1 MYERNS
7 MAEEQ
12 QRYDSDCRTG
22 LTDEQVKS
30 RIEAGLTNA
39 FNTNTTKSYRQIFK
53 DNLVTFFNILN
64 MVFTVLIVMT
74 GYIKELVF
82 LLVVVGNLVI
92 GIAQEIV
99 TKKTLDKLSVIVAAK
114 VTVVR
119 NGAEKEIG
127 VAELVLDD
135 VMQLMPGNQ
144 VCADGIILE
153 GSVEVNESLIT
164 GESDVIAKGP
174 GDFLY
179 SGSYIVSGNAY
190 ARVERVGIENYA
202 NKISYDAKV
211 SKKRT
216 SELRNSLNRILKVIS
231 IIIVPVGILLFVKQ
245 GLVVGLP
252 IADNTVKTVGA
263 LIGMIPEG
271 LILLTSISLATSAV
285 ILATKRTLVQ
295 DLYCI
300 ETLARVDILCLD
312 KTGTITEGKMHVEE
326 VIALDPSQN
335 IERVLSNMAGALQD
349 DNATFHAVVE
359 KFGKSFDHEI
369 KSIIPFSSARK
380 YSGVCFEGEGTWFLG
395 AFEFIFPNG
404 YQELDAEQYAKKGSR
419 VLVLAHSA
427 ADDVEGNAVPE
438 GMKPAAFLLI
448 SDRIRPDA
456 KKTLRFFE
464 KQQVAIKIISGDSP
478 VTASAIAER
487 AGVKNYEAVDATTLT
502 TQEALEAAAE
512 KYDVF
517 GRVTPAQKKELIAA
531 MKRRGHTVAMTG
543 DGVNDV
549 LALKE
554 ADCGIA
560 MASGSDA
567 AKNIANLVLL
577 DSNFATMPDIVN
589 EGRKVINNIERV
601 ATLFITKTVYAV
613 LLAFATVILLD
624 SSYPFTPLQMT
635 LISFI
640 TIGFP
645 AFFLALEPN
654 FSPIKKHFLIN
665 ILKRS
670 LPGGLSVIIG
680 ILAVNVFAGIFQYTP
695 AAVSTMCMLMA
706 VAVGMWVVAKVS
718 VPFTTARKVI
728 FGSAV
733 GLFFLCLIIPFIR
746 GFFDISPIN
755 LPQVV
760 VVCIFTVIAPFMMR
774 GFERIIEKRA
784 DKFLSKKLIKKGL
797 QLTDD
802 ELKSK

>member
-1 MYERNS
+1 MDDG
-7 MAEEQ
+7 Q

-30 RIEAGLTNA
+30 RIDAGLTNA
-39 FNTNTTKSYRQIFK
+39 YNTNTTKSYRQIFK

-127 VAELVLDD
+127 VADIVLDD
-135 VMQLMPGNQ
+135 VMQLRPGNQ
-144 VCADGIILE
+144 VCADGLILE

-164 GESDVIAKGP
+164 GESDVVVKGP

-179 SGSYIVSGNAY
+179 SGSFIVSGNAY

-216 SELRNSLNRILKVIS
+216 SELRNSLNRILKIIS
-231 IIIVPVGILLFVKQ
+231 IIIVPVGILLFLKQ

-252 IADNTVKTVGA
+252 VPDNTVKTVGA

-326 VIALDPSQN
+326 VIAIDDTRDLGR
-335 IERVLSNMAGALQD
+335 ILSNMAGALQD

-359 KFGKSFDHEI
+359 KFGKSFDYEVKTI
-369 KSIIPFSSARK
+369 VPFSSARK
-380 YSGVCFEGEGTWFLG
+380 YSGVSFEKEGTYFLG

-404 YQELDAEQYAKKGSR
+404 YDGLDAEKYAKQGSR
-419 VLVLAHSA
+419 VLVLAYSNA
-427 ADDVEGNAVPE
+427 TDVLDNKVPG
-438 GMKPAAFLLI
+438 GMRPIAFLLI
-448 SDRIRPDA
+448 SDRIRMDA
-456 KKTLRFFE
+456 KETLEFFE
-464 KQQVAIKIISGDSP
+464 KQQVELKIISGDSP
-478 VTASAIAER
+478 VTAGAIAKR
-487 AGVKNYEAVDATTLT
+487 AGVKNYKAVDATLLKTK
-502 TQEALEAAAE
+502 EDIEAAAE
-512 KYDVF
+512 RYSVF
-517 GRVTPAQKKELIAA
+517 GRVTPSQKKELIAA
-531 MKRRGHTVAMTG
+531 LKRKGHTVAMAG

-554 ADCGIA
+554 SDCSIA

-635 LISFI
+635 LISFV

-654 FSPIKKHFLIN
+654 FAPIKEHFLIN
-665 ILKRS
+665 ILKKS

-680 ILAVNVFAGIFQYTP
+680 ILAVNVLAGIFQYIP

-718 VPFTTARKVI
+718 MPFTTARKVI
-728 FGSAV
+728 LGSAI
-733 GLFFLCLIIPFIR
+733 GLFILCIIFLR
-746 GFFDISPIN
+746 GFFDVAPIN
-755 LPQVV
+755 LPQAV
-760 VVCIFTVIAPFMMR
+760 VVCVFTVIAPFMMR
-774 GFERIIEKRA
+774 GFERIVEKRA
-784 DKFLSKKLIKKGL
+784 DKFLSKKIVRKSL
-797 QLTDD
+797 QITDD
-802 ELKSK
+802 ELKKNK

>member
-1 MYERNS
+1 MDDG
-7 MAEEQ
+7 Q

-22 LTDEQVKS
+22 LTDAQVKS
-30 RIEAGLTNA
+30 RIDEGLTNA
-39 FNTNTTKSYRQIFK
+39 YNTNTTKSYKQIFK

-127 VAELVLDD
+127 VSDIVLDD
-135 VMQLMPGNQ
+135 VMQLNPGNQ
-144 VCADGIILE
+144 VCADGVLLE
-153 GSVEVNESLIT
+153 GTVEVNESLIT
-164 GESDVIAKGP
+164 GESDVVAKGP

-179 SGSYIVSGNAY
+179 SGSFIVSGNAY

-216 SELRNSLNRILKVIS
+216 SELRNSLNRILKIIS
-231 IIIVPVGILLFVKQ
+231 IIIVPVGVLLFLKQ

-252 IADNTVKTVGA
+252 VPDNTVKTVGA

-285 ILATKRTLVQ
+285 ILATKRALVQ

-326 VIALDPSQN
+326 VIPVDSTKDLDR
-335 IERVLSNMAGALQD
+335 ILSNMAGALQD

-359 KFGKSFDHEI
+359 KFGKSYDHEVKTI
-369 KSIIPFSSARK
+369 VPFSSARK
-380 YSGVCFEGEGTWFLG
+380 YSGVSFEGQGTYFLG

-404 YQELDAEQYAKKGSR
+404 YEGLDAEKYAKKGSR
-419 VLVLAHSA
+419 VLVLAHSDA
-427 ADDVEGNAVPE
+427 TDVLDNKVPG
-438 GMKPAAFLLI
+438 GMRPIAFLLI
-448 SDRIRPDA
+448 SDRIRADA
-456 KKTLRFFE
+456 KKTLEFFE
-464 KQQVAIKIISGDSP
+464 NQQVEVKIISGDSA
-478 VTASAIAER
+478 VTASAIAKR
-487 AGVKNYEAVDATTLT
+487 AGVKNYEAVDATMLKTK
-502 TQEALEAAAE
+502 EDIEAAAE
-512 KYDVF
+512 KYNVF
-517 GRVTPAQKKELIAA
+517 GRVTPSQKKELIAA
-531 MKRRGHTVAMTG
+531 MKRKGHTVAMAG

-554 ADCGIA
+554 SDCSIA

-635 LISFI
+635 LISFV

-654 FSPIKKHFLIN
+654 FAPIKEHFLIN
-665 ILKRS
+665 ILKKS

-680 ILAVNVFAGIFQYTP
+680 ILAVNVLAGVFQYTP
-695 AAVSTMCMLMA
+695 SAVSTMCMLMA

-718 VPFTTARKVI
+718 MPFTTARKI
-728 FGSAV
+728 ILGSAI
-733 GLFFLCLIIPFIR
+733 GLFFLCLIFLR
-746 GFFDISPIN
+746 GFFDVAPIN
-755 LPQVV
+755 LPQAV
-760 VVCIFTVIAPFMMR
+760 VVCVFTAVAPFMMR
-774 GFERIIEKRA
+774 GFERIVEKRA
-784 DKFLSKKLIKKGL
+784 DKFLSKKLVRRSLHI
-797 QLTDD
+797 TDD
-802 ELKSK
+802 ELNAK

>member
-1 MYERNS
+1 MDDG
-7 MAEEQ
+7 Q

-22 LTDEQVKS
+22 LTDGQVKS
-30 RIEAGLTNA
+30 RIDAGLTNA
-39 FNTNTTKSYRQIFK
+39 YNTNTTKSYRQIFK

-127 VAELVLDD
+127 VADIVLDD
-135 VMQLMPGNQ
+135 VMQLRPGNQ
-144 VCADGIILE
+144 VCADGVMLE

-164 GESDVIAKGP
+164 GESDVVAKGP

-179 SGSYIVSGNAY
+179 SGSFIVSGNAY

-202 NKISYDAKV
+202 NKISYDAKA

-216 SELRNSLNRILKVIS
+216 SELRNSLNRILKIIS
-231 IIIVPVGILLFVKQ
+231 IIIVPVGILLFLKQ

-252 IADNTVKTVGA
+252 IPDNTVKTVGA

-285 ILATKRTLVQ
+285 ILATKQTLVQ

-326 VIALDPSQN
+326 VIPVGAAKDLDR
-335 IERVLSNMAGALQD
+335 ILSNMAGALQD

-359 KFGKSFDHEI
+359 KFGKSFDHEVKTI
-369 KSIIPFSSARK
+369 VPFSSARK
-380 YSGVCFEGEGTWFLG
+380 YSGVSFEGEGTYFLG

-404 YQELDAEQYAKKGSR
+404 YAGLDAEKYAKQGSR
-419 VLVLAHSA
+419 VLVLAHSDA
-427 ADDVEGNAVPE
+427 TDVLDNKVPG
-438 GMKPAAFLLI
+438 GMRPIAFLLI
-448 SDRIRPDA
+448 SDRIRADA
-456 KKTLRFFE
+456 KKTLEFFE
-464 KQQVAIKIISGDSP
+464 KQQVELKIISGDSP
-478 VTASAIAER
+478 VTAGAIAKR
-487 AGVKNYEAVDATTLT
+487 AGVKNYEAVDATLLKTK
-502 TQEALEAAAE
+502 EDIEAAAE
-512 KYDVF
+512 KYSVF
-517 GRVTPAQKKELIAA
+517 GRVTPSQKKELIAA
-531 MKRRGHTVAMTG
+531 LKRKGHTVAMAG

-554 ADCGIA
+554 SDCSIA

-567 AKNIANLVLL
+567 AKNIAILVLL

-635 LISFI
+635 LISFV

-654 FSPIKKHFLIN
+654 FAPIKEHFLIN
-665 ILKRS
+665 ILKKS

-680 ILAVNVFAGIFQYTP
+680 ILAVNVLAGIFQYTP

-718 VPFTTARKVI
+718 MPFTTARKVI
-728 FGSAV
+728 LGSAI
-733 GLFFLCLIIPFIR
+733 GLFILCIIFLR
-746 GFFDISPIN
+746 GFFDVAPIS
-755 LPQVV
+755 LPQAV
-760 VVCIFTVIAPFMMR
+760 VVCVFTAVAPFMMR
-774 GFERIIEKRA
+774 GFERIVEKRA
-784 DKFLSKKLIKKGL
+784 DKFLSKKIVRRSL
-797 QLTDD
+797 QITDD
-802 ELKSK
+802 ELKKK

>member
-1 MYERNS
+1 MDDG
-7 MAEEQ
+7 Q

-30 RIEAGLTNA
+30 RIDAGLTNA
-39 FNTNTTKSYRQIFK
+39 YNTNTTKSYRQIFK

-119 NGAEKEIG
+119 NGTEKEIS
-127 VAELVLDD
+127 VADIVLDD

-144 VCADGIILE
+144 VCADGMVLE

-164 GESDVIAKGP
+164 GESDVVVKGP

-179 SGSYIVSGNAY
+179 SGSFIVSGNAY

-216 SELRNSLNRILKVIS
+216 SELRNSLNRILKIIS
-231 IIIVPVGILLFVKQ
+231 IIIVPVGILLFLKQ

-252 IADNTVKTVGA
+252 VPDNTVKTVGA

-326 VIALDPSQN
+326 VIPVDETKD
-335 IERVLSNMAGALQD
+335 IDRILSNMAGALQD

-369 KSIIPFSSARK
+369 KTIVPFSSARK
-380 YSGVCFEGEGTWFLG
+380 YSGVSFEGEGTYFLG

-404 YQELDAEQYAKKGSR
+404 YEGLDAEKYAKQGSR
-419 VLVLAHSA
+419 VLVLAHS
-427 ADDVEGNAVPE
+427 DSTDVLDNKVPM
-438 GMKPAAFLLI
+438 GMRPIAFLLI
-448 SDRIRPDA
+448 SDRIRADA
-456 KKTLRFFE
+456 GKTLEFFE
-464 KQQVAIKIISGDSP
+464 KQKVELKIISGDSP
-478 VTASAIAER
+478 VTASAIAKR
-487 AGVKNYEAVDATTLT
+487 AGVKNYEAVDATMLK
-502 TQEALEAAAE
+502 TQEDIEAAAE
-512 KYDVF
+512 KYSVF
-517 GRVTPAQKKELIAA
+517 GRVTPSQKKELIAA
-531 MKRRGHTVAMTG
+531 LKRKGHTVAMAG

-554 ADCGIA
+554 SDCSIA

-635 LISFI
+635 LISFV

-654 FSPIKKHFLIN
+654 FAPIKEHFLIN
-665 ILKRS
+665 ILKKS

-680 ILAVNVFAGIFQYTP
+680 ILAINVLAGIFQYTP
-695 AAVSTMCMLMA
+695 AAMSTMCMLMA

-718 VPFTTARKVI
+718 MPFTTARKVI
-728 FGSAV
+728 LGSAIGV
-733 GLFFLCLIIPFIR
+733 FILCIIFLR
-746 GFFDISPIN
+746 GFFDVAPIS
-755 LPQVV
+755 LPQAV
-760 VVCIFTVIAPFMMR
+760 VVCIFTVVAPFMMR
-774 GFERIIEKRA
+774 GFEHVVEKRA
-784 DKFLSKKLIKKGL
+784 DKILSKKLVRKSL
-797 QLTDD
+797 QITDE
-802 ELKSK
+802 ELEDKE

>member
-1 MYERNS
+1 MDDG
-7 MAEEQ
+7 Q

-22 LTDEQVKS
+22 LTDAQVKS
-30 RIEAGLTNA
+30 RIDEGLTNA
-39 FNTNTTKSYRQIFK
+39 YNTNTTKSYKQIFK

-127 VAELVLDD
+127 VSDIVLDD
-135 VMQLMPGNQ
+135 VMQLNPGNQ
-144 VCADGIILE
+144 VCADGVLLE
-153 GSVEVNESLIT
+153 GTVEVNESLIT
-164 GESDVIAKGP
+164 GESDVVAKGP

-179 SGSYIVSGNAY
+179 SGSFIVSGNAY

-216 SELRNSLNRILKVIS
+216 SELRNSLNRILKIIS
-231 IIIVPVGILLFVKQ
+231 IIIVPVGVLLFLKQ

-252 IADNTVKTVGA
+252 VPDNTVKTVGA

-326 VIALDPSQN
+326 VIPVDSTKDLDR
-335 IERVLSNMAGALQD
+335 ILSNMAGALQD

-359 KFGKSFDHEI
+359 KFGKSYDHEVKTI
-369 KSIIPFSSARK
+369 VPFSSARK
-380 YSGVCFEGEGTWFLG
+380 YSGVSFEGQGTYFLG

-404 YQELDAEQYAKKGSR
+404 YEGLDAEKYAKKGSR
-419 VLVLAHSA
+419 VLVLAHSDA
-427 ADDVEGNAVPE
+427 TDVLDNKVPG
-438 GMKPAAFLLI
+438 GMRPIAFLLI
-448 SDRIRPDA
+448 SDRIRADA
-456 KKTLRFFE
+456 KKTLEFFE
-464 KQQVAIKIISGDSP
+464 NQQVEVKIISGDSA
-478 VTASAIAER
+478 VTASAIAKR
-487 AGVKNYEAVDATTLT
+487 AGVKNYEAVDATMLKTK
-502 TQEALEAAAE
+502 EDIEAAAE
-512 KYDVF
+512 KYNVF
-517 GRVTPAQKKELIAA
+517 GRVTPSQKKELIAA
-531 MKRRGHTVAMTG
+531 MKRKGHTVAMAG

-554 ADCGIA
+554 SDCSIA

-635 LISFI
+635 LISFV

-654 FSPIKKHFLIN
+654 FAPIKEHFLIN
-665 ILKRS
+665 ILKKS

-680 ILAVNVFAGIFQYTP
+680 ILAVNVLAGVFQYTP
-695 AAVSTMCMLMA
+695 SAVSTMCMLMA

-718 VPFTTARKVI
+718 MPFTTARKI
-728 FGSAV
+728 ILGSAI
-733 GLFFLCLIIPFIR
+733 GLFFLCLIFLR
-746 GFFDISPIN
+746 GFFDVAPIN
-755 LPQVV
+755 LPQAV
-760 VVCIFTVIAPFMMR
+760 VVCVFTAVAPFMMR
-774 GFERIIEKRA
+774 GFERIVEKRA
-784 DKFLSKKLIKKGL
+784 DKFLSKKLVRRSLHI
-797 QLTDD
+797 TDD
-802 ELKSK
+802 ELNAK

>member
-1 MYERNS
+1 MDDG
-7 MAEEQ
+7 Q

-30 RIEAGLTNA
+30 RIDAGLTNA
-39 FNTNTTKSYRQIFK
+39 YNTNTTKSYRQIFK

-127 VAELVLDD
+127 VADIVLDD
-135 VMQLMPGNQ
+135 VMQLRPGNQ
-144 VCADGIILE
+144 VCADGLILE

-164 GESDVIAKGP
+164 GESDVVVKGP

-179 SGSYIVSGNAY
+179 SGSFIVSGNAY

-216 SELRNSLNRILKVIS
+216 SELRNSLNRILKIIS
-231 IIIVPVGILLFVKQ
+231 IIIVPVGILLFLKQ

-252 IADNTVKTVGA
+252 VPDNTVKTVGA

-326 VIALDPSQN
+326 VISIDDTRDLGR
-335 IERVLSNMAGALQD
+335 ILSNMAGALQD

-359 KFGKSFDHEI
+359 KFGKSFDYEVKTI
-369 KSIIPFSSARK
+369 VPFSSARK
-380 YSGVCFEGEGTWFLG
+380 YSGVSFEKEGTYFLG

-404 YQELDAEQYAKKGSR
+404 YDGLDAEKYAKQGSR
-419 VLVLAHSA
+419 VLVLAHSNTT
-427 ADDVEGNAVPE
+427 DVLDNKVPG
-438 GMKPAAFLLI
+438 GMCPIAFLLI
-448 SDRIRPDA
+448 SDRIRMDA
-456 KKTLRFFE
+456 KKTLEFFE
-464 KQQVAIKIISGDSP
+464 KQRVELKIISGDSP
-478 VTASAIAER
+478 VTAGAIAKR
-487 AGVKNYEAVDATTLT
+487 AGVKNYKAVDA
-502 TQEALEAAAE
+502 ALLKTKEDIEEAAE
-512 KYDVF
+512 RYSVF
-517 GRVTPAQKKELIAA
+517 GRVTPSQKKELIAA
-531 MKRRGHTVAMTG
+531 LKRKGHTVAMAG

-554 ADCGIA
+554 SDCSIA

-635 LISFI
+635 LISFV

-654 FSPIKKHFLIN
+654 FAPIKEHFLIN
-665 ILKRS
+665 ILKKS

-680 ILAVNVFAGIFQYTP
+680 ILAVNVLAGIFQYTP

-718 VPFTTARKVI
+718 MPFTTARKVI
-728 FGSAV
+728 LGSAI
-733 GLFFLCLIIPFIR
+733 GLFILCIIFLR
-746 GFFDISPIN
+746 GFFDVAPIN
-755 LPQVV
+755 LPQAV
-760 VVCIFTVIAPFMMR
+760 VVCVFTVIAPFMMR
-774 GFERIIEKRA
+774 GFERIVKKRA
-784 DKFLSKKLIKKGL
+784 DKFLSKKIVRKSL
-797 QLTDD
+797 QITDD
-802 ELKSK
+802 ELKKNK

>member
-1 MYERNS
+1 MDDG
-7 MAEEQ
+7 Q

-30 RIEAGLTNA
+30 RIDAGLTNA
-39 FNTNTTKSYRQIFK
+39 YNTNTTKSYRQIFK

-119 NGAEKEIG
+119 NGTEKEIS
-127 VAELVLDD
+127 VADIVLDD

-144 VCADGIILE
+144 VCADGMVLE

-164 GESDVIAKGP
+164 GESDVVVKGP

-179 SGSYIVSGNAY
+179 SGSFIVSGNAY

-216 SELRNSLNRILKVIS
+216 SELRNSLNRILKIIS
-231 IIIVPVGILLFVKQ
+231 IIIVPVGILLFLKQ

-252 IADNTVKTVGA
+252 VPDNTVKTVGA

-326 VIALDPSQN
+326 VIPVDETKD
-335 IERVLSNMAGALQD
+335 IDRILSNMAGALQD

-369 KSIIPFSSARK
+369 KTIVPFSSARK
-380 YSGVCFEGEGTWFLG
+380 YSGVSFEGEGTYFLG

-404 YQELDAEQYAKKGSR
+404 YEGLDAEKYAKQGSR
-419 VLVLAHSA
+419 VLVLAHS
-427 ADDVEGNAVPE
+427 DSTDVLDNKVPT
-438 GMKPAAFLLI
+438 GMRPIAFLLI
-448 SDRIRPDA
+448 SDRIRADA
-456 KKTLRFFE
+456 GKTLEFFE
-464 KQQVAIKIISGDSP
+464 KQKVELKIISGDSP
-478 VTASAIAER
+478 VTASAIAKR
-487 AGVKNYEAVDATTLT
+487 AGVKNYEAVDATMLK
-502 TQEALEAAAE
+502 TQEDIEAAAE
-512 KYDVF
+512 KYSVF
-517 GRVTPAQKKELIAA
+517 GRVTPSQKKELIAA
-531 MKRRGHTVAMTG
+531 LKRKGHTVAMAG

-554 ADCGIA
+554 SDCSIA

-635 LISFI
+635 LISFV

-654 FSPIKKHFLIN
+654 FAPIKEHFLIN
-665 ILKRS
+665 ILKKS

-680 ILAVNVFAGIFQYTP
+680 ILAINVLAGIFQYTP
-695 AAVSTMCMLMA
+695 AAMSTMCMLMA

-718 VPFTTARKVI
+718 MPFTTARKVI
-728 FGSAV
+728 LGSAIGV
-733 GLFFLCLIIPFIR
+733 FILCIIFLR
-746 GFFDISPIN
+746 GFFDVAPIS
-755 LPQVV
+755 LPQAV
-760 VVCIFTVIAPFMMR
+760 VVCIFTVVAPFMMR
-774 GFERIIEKRA
+774 GFEHVVEKRA
-784 DKFLSKKLIKKGL
+784 DKILSKKLVRKSL
-797 QLTDD
+797 QITDE
-802 ELKSK
+802 ELEDKE